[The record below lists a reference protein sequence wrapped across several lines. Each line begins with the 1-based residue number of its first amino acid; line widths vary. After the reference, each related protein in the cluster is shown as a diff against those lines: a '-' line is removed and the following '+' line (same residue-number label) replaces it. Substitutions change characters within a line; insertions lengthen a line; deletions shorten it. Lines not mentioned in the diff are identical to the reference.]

1 MGMSVHKNENWIA
14 LLFNYTTL
22 AHFISPGLMCQH
34 EGLGEVRW
42 HFISE
47 PLAWETKDKCFGL
60 IRHLMIN
67 IESWLLIDV

>member
-1 MGMSVHKNENWIA
+1 MSIKMKTE
-14 LLFNYTTL
+14 LLSFSIINTTL

>member
-1 MGMSVHKNENWIA
+1 MKTE
-14 LLFNYTTL
+14 LLSFSIINTTL

-34 EGLGEVRW
+34 EEVRLGD
-42 HFISE
+42 FISE
-47 PLAWETKDKCFGL
+47 PLALETKDKCFGL

>member
-1 MGMSVHKNENWIA
+1 
-14 LLFNYTTL
+14 
-22 AHFISPGLMCQH
+22 MCQH